1 LRRLSGGTAGGRTE
15 EDEMKIGRIDVTKLR
30 GFGDKAVGL
39 AKEFVG
45 SVMNNERLEKSG
57 RAQQEKASADLK
69 ALRKQ
74 VEAEQHES
82 EAELHEHRQRVAQQ
96 TKSAS

>member
-1 LRRLSGGTAGGRTE
+1 
-15 EDEMKIGRIDVTKLR
+15 MKIGRIDMTKLR
-30 GFGDKAVGL
+30 GFSDTAMGL
-39 AKEFVG
+39 AKEFFG

-74 VEAEQHES
+74 VEAEKH
-82 EAELHEHRQRVAQQ
+82 EAEAEVHERRQRVAQQ
-96 TKSAS
+96 AKSAS